1 METKANY
8 VLIGFFTLGVLA
20 AGFAFVHW
28 FRSIGRATVSASY
41 HVVFQGPVGGLRTG
55 ATVLFNGMRVGE
67 VSGLELNR
75 EDPKQVIATVK
86 IDANTPVRNDTVVG
100 LDFQGLTGI
109 ASIGL
114 KGGDPTAG
122 PLPEGPDGVPMLV
135 ADAAA
140 TQDIT
145 ASAREVLRKVDTFVS
160 ENSGSIHTSLKN
172 VEEFTATLK
181 SNSARLDRIL
191 ASFDKS
197 MAGVELLT
205 GAGEDGKPGQ
215 ISETLKSFRTLA
227 DDVDQKTLK
236 HLDGLITDGR
246 RALSTFDT
254 AVRNFD
260 RNPSRVIFGGSSTPA
275 PATAVGPRRAQ

>member
-28 FRSIGRATVSASY
+28 FRSIGKATVSASY

-67 VSGLELNR
+67 VSDLELNR
-75 EDPKQVIATVK
+75 HDPKQVIATIK
-86 IDANTPVRNDTVVG
+86 IDANTPVRSDTIVG

-114 KGGDPTAG
+114 RGGDPTAG
-122 PLPEGPDGVPMLV
+122 PLPEAPDGMPMLV
-135 ADAAA
+135 ADISA

-145 ASAREVLRKVDTFVS
+145 ASVREVLRKVDTFLS
-160 ENSGSIHTSLKN
+160 ENTDSVHTSVKN
-172 VEEFTATLK
+172 IESFTKTLK
-181 SNSARLDRIL
+181 DNSERIDRIL
-191 ASFDKS
+191 VNVDRS
-197 MAGVELLT
+197 MMGIEKLT
-205 GAGEDGKPGQ
+205 GDDKTPGQ
-215 ISETLKSFRTLA
+215 ISETLKSFKTLA

-236 HLDGLITDGR
+236 HLDGLISDGR
-246 RALSTFDT
+246 RALSTFDR
-254 AVRNFD
+254 AVTNFD
-260 RNPSRVIFGGSSTPA
+260 RNPSRVIFGGGGSPA
-275 PATAVGPRRAQ
+275 PAAPAVAPRRQ